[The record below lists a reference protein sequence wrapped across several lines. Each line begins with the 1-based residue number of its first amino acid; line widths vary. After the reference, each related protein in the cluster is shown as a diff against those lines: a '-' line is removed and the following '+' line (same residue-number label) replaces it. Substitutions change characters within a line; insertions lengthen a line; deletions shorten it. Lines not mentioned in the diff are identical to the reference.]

1 MTNIHISISSVSG
14 AIIAE
19 LSLIRTTTNTTDPTY
34 DLCDIT
40 VIQEMIQCLSI
51 ITACWGQLRPFMKWM
66 KSNGLR
72 IHEDLSLID
81 TNTKSHPSSPSRE
94 RTADKT
100 RSFTF
105 NLQRD
110 DLTQSWELDS
120 QSSRVQIISE
130 TQMWADRTSTQGRSE
145 VT

>member
-40 VIQEMIQCLSI
+40 VIQEVIQCLSI
-51 ITACWGQLRPFMKWM
+51 ITACWGQLRPFIKWM

-72 IHEDLSLID
+72 IHEDLDLID
-81 TNTKSHPSSPSRE
+81 TNLRSLPSSKSRE
-94 RTADKT
+94 RWAAKS
-100 RSFTF
+100 RSSAQ
-105 NLQRD
+105 NSRRD
-110 DLTQSWELDS
+110 DLTQNWELDS

-130 TQMWADRTSTQGRSE
+130 TQPWTDRKSTHGGSE
-145 VT
+145 VS